1 MPSALLKQSKGLRFL
16 TLRRRGRPL
25 SEIVP
30 AAGLADAREFCGSKN
45 RAGRSLCPAEAR
57 YCSRLLTRE
66 PLQAAARIYYRIGIC
81 DSLSRA
87 VRRRP
92 TAADCN
98 SLYARLRPPP
108 SANSALSKPIIL
120 KKAQITTKKAC
131 YLLYDSIIR
140 TTFGTS
146 DPSKCDVNRIAVS
159 VNVENLHSDGNKRSP
174 VGSLPRL
181 DW

>member
-16 TLRRRGRPL
+16 TLRRRGLPL

-30 AAGLADAREFCGSKN
+30 AAGLADAREFCGSEN
-45 RAGRSLCPAEAR
+45 RAGRSLATAEAR
-57 YCSRLLTRE
+57 YSHSLIHAVS
-66 PLQAAARIYYRIGIC
+66 PQAAARIYYKGIC
-81 DSLSRA
+81 DSPSRA

-108 SANSALSKPIIL
+108 SANSPLPKPIIL
-120 KKAQITTKKAC
+120 KKTQITTKKARK
-131 YLLYDSIIR
+131 LLYDTIIC

-146 DPSKCDVNRIAVS
+146 DPSKYDVNRVAVS